1 MSGRRNTAVT
11 NRRVSN
17 DSIRSSTPNTSIN
30 SAQLFNSPVASGR
43 LAGQHAAL
51 AQQQMQQQQFNQHT
65 STSTSNSTNMD
76 GPSRMTIAQ
85 AITLITL
92 RLGKVETQIYE
103 ILYQNSELGLG
114 HTMSMNMEDGVEN
127 GDVMM
132 IERGVLNSLLSRLDA
147 LESKSETSISSGPS
161 TAEFTILKQNVE
173 TLKPA
178 LVQTK
183 TALTNTAKEMK
194 KQVDSFRNELNE
206 TKELLEALHAMTL
219 ENNQTILM
227 MGMNSELLEE
237 EENFSNEVNINDVN
251 DISVINNSEIIEND
265 DDLEQDI
272 GDNETTSI
280 DEIGE
285 TLGESN

>member
-1 MSGRRNTAVT
+1 MSGRRNTAVP

-17 DSIRSSTPNTSIN
+17 ESIRTSAPNTSIN
-30 SAQLFNSPVASGR
+30 SAQLFNSQAASGR

-51 AQQQMQQQQFNQHT
+51 AQQQMQQQQFNQ
-65 STSTSNSTNMD
+65 STSTSNSTNVD

-114 HTMSMNMEDGVEN
+114 HTMNMNMDDGVEN
-127 GDVMM
+127 GNVMM

-237 EENFSNEVNINDVN
+237 EAEMNEDSNISIINDEEVL
-251 DISVINNSEIIEND
+251 ED
-265 DDLEQDI
+265 DDLEQDVVE
-272 GDNETTSI
+272 NETTKI
-280 DEIGE
+280 DDTEE
-285 TLGESN
+285 TLEVSS